1 MLFMQWGDDSLRG
14 EVKAM
19 KPICLEL
26 AIQSVASGQLYSIV
40 NFYAFIALTLLVGQQ
55 EEKPACK
62 RLSGG
67 LLAWLSVWSEVQTCI

>member
-40 NFYAFIALTLLVGQQ
+40 NFFAFIALTLLVGQQ
-55 EEKPACK
+55 EGKPACK
-62 RLSGG
+62 RVVFVTEWWAAGMAICL
-67 LLAWLSVWSEVQTCI
+67 E